1 MEMETLQKE
10 EGVDCASCMKTTFKY
25 PYSELFF
32 WAVLN
37 NMREMAFVLWQFEE
51 QPIAKALVAA
61 EIADVLYQGSK
72 SIEELEKTLSEMRRL
87 LKYFFLTLA

>member
-1 MEMETLQKE
+1 MQDLAVEIEMVQKE
-10 EGVDCASCMKTTFKY
+10 GGDCATCVTTTFKY

-37 NMREMAFVLWQFEE
+37 NMKDMALFLWKFEE

-61 EIADVLYQGSK
+61 EISGELYEGSK
-72 SIEELEKTLSEMRRL
+72 SIEELEKTLSEMQR
-87 LKYFFLTLA
+87 